1 MCEDKCDGAPICV
14 SLAPCSGPPRRGLE
28 MLTEAATLSRRPA
41 LTALARGAPVHLQAG
56 TKERPPGANKG
67 TEQARRSPMT

>member
-1 MCEDKCDGAPICV
+1 
-14 SLAPCSGPPRRGLE
+14 
-28 MLTEAATLSRRPA
+28 

-67 TEQARRSPMT
+67 TVRSKEIIDDVA